1 MRSLYLAGSIYVA
14 FSAFVVLMASQQSS
28 PLVASHA
35 AVAVVPYDGPAGAWF
50 SAVKPYCN
58 ALEAESRLRTAPPP
72 DGRDGVGYRA
82 ACLALAGKIDAA
94 RTTIRDLPRGDR
106 AYAAWIVFNVGH
118 PVADAGD
125 DLSAGP
131 MMRLVVEFWP
141 ENYMAMY
148 HAGMAEYGIGEHE
161 LAEEHL
167 REFLEMYD
175 VEDGFRRNALTIL
188 QRLQRD

>member
-1 MRSLYLAGSIYVA
+1 LYLAGSIYVA
-14 FSAFVVLMASQQSS
+14 FSAFVVLMASQPSS
-28 PLVASHA
+28 PLVATHA
-35 AVAVVPYDGPAGAWF
+35 SVAVAPYEGPAGAWF

-58 ALEAESRLRTAPPP
+58 ALEAEIRLRAAPPP
-72 DGRDGVGYRA
+72 DTRDGAGYRA

-94 RTTIRDLPRGDR
+94 RTTIRELPRGDR

-141 ENYMAMY
+141 ENHMAMY
-148 HAGMAEYGIGEHE
+148 HAGMAEYGIGEE
-161 LAEEHL
+161 GLAEEHL
-167 REFLEMYD
+167 QEFLEMYD
-175 VEDGFRRNALTIL
+175 VDDGFRRNALTVL
-188 QRLQRD
+188 QRLQRN

>member
-1 MRSLYLAGSIYVA
+1 M
-14 FSAFVVLMASQQSS
+14 
-28 PLVASHA
+28 
-35 AVAVVPYDGPAGAWF
+35 
-50 SAVKPYCN
+50 
-58 ALEAESRLRTAPPP
+58 
-72 DGRDGVGYRA
+72 
-82 ACLALAGKIDAA
+82 
-94 RTTIRDLPRGDR
+94 PRGDR

-175 VEDGFRRNALTIL
+175 VDDGFRRNALTIL

>member
-28 PLVASHA
+28 PLVTSHA
-35 AVAVVPYDGPAGAWF
+35 PVAVVPYDGPAGAWF
-50 SAVKPYCN
+50 SVVKPYCN
-58 ALEAESRLRTAPPP
+58 ALEAESRLRSMPPP
-72 DGRDGVGYRA
+72 DTKDGAGYRA
-82 ACLALAGKIDAA
+82 SCLALGGKIDAA
-94 RTTIRDLPRGDR
+94 RATIRELPRGDR

-141 ENYMAMY
+141 ENHMAMY
-148 HAGMAEYGIGEHE
+148 HAGVAEYETGEHE
-161 LAEEHL
+161 LAETHL
-167 REFLEMYD
+167 QRFLEMYEMD
-175 VEDGFRRNALTIL
+175 DGFRRNALAVL
-188 QRLQRD
+188 QQLQHR